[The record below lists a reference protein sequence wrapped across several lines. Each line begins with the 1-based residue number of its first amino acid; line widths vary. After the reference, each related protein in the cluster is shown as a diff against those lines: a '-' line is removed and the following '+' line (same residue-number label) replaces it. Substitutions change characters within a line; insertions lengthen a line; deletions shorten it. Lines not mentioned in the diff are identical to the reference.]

1 MPQIQLTN
9 EELAIQNAILSDALE
24 LSDGQMMQYGG
35 DFLLFHEGVK
45 LGVAIPTG
53 DEYKD
58 IHNVKPGRCFLLEGR
73 RQLLGAEGN
82 YLTLTA
88 DTSELDLSISI
99 NQLLFGNMM
108 FLFVQTKDNNRERI
122 IEDPWTWAK
131 NVIDTNGNESNENE
145 PYPYVAELYLVN
157 RLCQAGLMTNVANE
171 YRGPEAGTHDFELP
185 SMSLEVKSHR
195 RANQQDRPDEL
206 AISSEHQ
213 LDKTGNKPLYVVYF
227 QMQPVGEYSLRSCVE
242 EFGPHRQVLLE
253 KLKKTSKPHF
263 EEGDFAWETG
273 YSILG
278 EPKVYEI
285 TNDFPRITPGMF
297 IDHHFPSGISNLRY
311 NVSLHNRPFCTLTS
325 FLEAIRV
332 GQQPVFNV

>member
-1 MPQIQLTN
+1 MPPIQLTN
-9 EELAIQNAILSDALE
+9 EEFAIQNAILSDALA
-24 LSDGQMMQYGG
+24 LPDGRIMEYGG
-35 DFLLFHEGVK
+35 DFLVFHDGMK

-53 DEYKD
+53 EEYKD

-122 IEDPWTWAK
+122 IEDPWTWAR
-131 NVIDTNGNESNENE
+131 NVIDINGNESNEE
-145 PYPYVAELYLVN
+145 KPYPYVAELYLVN
-157 RLCQAGLMTNVANE
+157 RLCQAGLMTNVAYE

-185 SMSLEVKSHR
+185 SMSLEAKSHK
-195 RANQQDRPDEL
+195 RAYQQDKPDEL
-206 AISSEHQ
+206 VISSEHQ
-213 LDKTGNKPLYVVYF
+213 LDRTGDKPLYVVYF
-227 QMQPVGEYSLRSCVE
+227 QMQDVGEYSLRSCVE
-242 EFGPHRQVLLE
+242 EFGAHRQILLE
-253 KLKKTSKPHF
+253 KLKKTSSHF
-263 EEGDFAWETG
+263 VEGDFAWEMG
-273 YSILG
+273 YSFLG

-285 TNDFPRITPGMF
+285 SNDFPRITPGMF
-297 IDHHFPSGISNLRY
+297 IDHHFPSGITNLIYR
-311 NVSLHNRPFCTLTS
+311 VSLRNQPFCTLTS
-325 FLEAIRV
+325 FLEAIRE